1 MPYPTNWIQT
11 IPFATSPGAFLRSSF
26 RHYVRSFRP
35 YHFASSRRTPDGV
48 RKSYNSSR
56 QLELERLETID
67 WDSFVY
73 FPEEWSDF
81 VLIDD
86 KVTWGRL
93 RRARTQLLAR
103 LEEVAAEYA
112 RPGATIIEFGS
123 GDGRNLLHLKKLFPN
138 TRFIGLELSD
148 VSVQLSREAAKK
160 FGLNVEF
167 FEANVCEELPK
178 LPRSDDVTLAYS
190 SFALEMMPRIFTR
203 AVDKMADSTSGGL
216 VFFEPAGELWPLNLR
231 GISSRLRVLQ
241 LDRLRGLSRKVRELT
256 ASANWELL
264 RMERLKVGINPLN
277 EACEIHLRRRGLPRG
292 HNSKPQLR

>member
-1 MPYPTNWIQT
+1 
-11 IPFATSPGAFLRSSF
+11 
-26 RHYVRSFRP
+26 
-35 YHFASSRRTPDGV
+35 V

-56 QLELERLETID
+56 RQELERLETLD
-67 WDSFVY
+67 WESFVY
-73 FPEEWSDF
+73 FPEDWSDF

-86 KVTWGRL
+86 KVTWGGL
-93 RRARTQLLAR
+93 RRPRSQLLTR
-103 LEEVAAEYA
+103 LGGVVSEYA

-123 GDGRNLLHLKKLFPN
+123 GDGRNLLHLKTMFPD

-160 FGLNVEF
+160 FGLDVEF
-167 FEANVCEELPK
+167 LEANVCEELPN

-231 GISSRLRVLQ
+231 GISSRLRVFQ
-241 LDRLRGLSRKVRELT
+241 LDRLRGLIRKVRKLT
-256 ASANWELL
+256 STADWDLL
-264 RMERLKVGINPLN
+264 RMERLRVGINPLN
-277 EACEIHLRRRGLPRG
+277 EACEIHLRRRGLPG
-292 HNSKPQLR
+292 VDNSKPRPR